1 MTRASVVRVPE
12 RKEKV
17 VKGADILLN
26 DCLKGKEQHSY
37 LMRFQFQFFTKPI
50 KLDLNREP
58 SILSTGMTT
67 TPHLTLSEI
76 HETSDDVKI
85 YNPWNPVNKRIPD
98 AEILRILRV
107 YGIKDKPRRWDL
119 FRMACVHS
127 SYVNRPDFTPGAGAA
142 EGETI
147 VIAERP
153 ADCMPLCE
161 ADNEQIEFVGDSL
174 LGCVIALY
182 LQERYPDQD
191 EGFLTRLRT
200 RLVNN
205 KQLGE
210 LAQKIG
216 FQHWLVLSRHQEEI
230 CNGRRNLR
238 ILGSMLEAWVGAMY
252 LDLCEVNAGAAFTR
266 VKTWLISLFE
276 TQVDFVSLIAEDN
289 NFKDQLLKFYQ
300 ANYHTPPKYKEVL
313 VEGPL
318 HDRTFTM
325 GVLSP
330 EGAVIATATA
340 RNKKVAEQEAS
351 RRALIKLGGAEPA
364 TATVSVEEED

>member
-1 MTRASVVRVPE
+1 MSSEPRLVIEEEEV
-12 RKEKV
+12 KV
-17 VKGADILLN
+17 
-26 DCLKGKEQHSY
+26 
-37 LMRFQFQFFTKPI
+37 
-50 KLDLNREP
+50 
-58 SILSTGMTT
+58 
-67 TPHLTLSEI
+67 
-76 HETSDDVKI
+76 
-85 YNPWNPVNKRIPD
+85 YNPWNLNNRRIPD
-98 AEILRILRV
+98 AEILRILRSFGV
-107 YGIKDKPRRWDL
+107 KDKPIRWEL
-119 FRMACVHS
+119 FRQACVHS
-127 SYVNRPDFTPGAGAA
+127 SYVDRPENKLDDSV
-142 EGETI
+142 

-153 ADCMPLCE
+153 PECMPLCE
-161 ADNEQIEFVGDSL
+161 GDNEQIEFVGDSL

-216 FQHWLVLSRHQEEI
+216 FQNWLILSRHQEEI

-252 LDLCEVNAGAAFTR
+252 LDLAPTNAGAAFTR
-266 VKTWLISLFE
+266 IQKWLINLFE

-289 NFKDQLLKFYQ
+289 NFKDQLLKYYQ
-300 ANYHTPPKYKEVL
+300 AAYHTPPKYKEVA

-330 EGAVIATATA
+330 EGAVIAVATA

-351 RRALIKLGGAEPA
+351 KRALVKLGAL
-364 TATVSVEEED
+364 EEE

>member
-1 MTRASVVRVPE
+1 MSAPVLHISSEPEAMSV
-12 RKEKV
+12 
-17 VKGADILLN
+17 
-26 DCLKGKEQHSY
+26 
-37 LMRFQFQFFTKPI
+37 
-50 KLDLNREP
+50 
-58 SILSTGMTT
+58 
-67 TPHLTLSEI
+67 SE
-76 HETSDDVKI
+76 EVKI
-85 YNPWNPVNKRIPD
+85 YNPWNPLNKRIPD
-98 AEILRILRV
+98 AEILRILRA
-107 YGIKDKPRRWDL
+107 YGIKEKPARWDL

-127 SYVNRPDFTPGAGAA
+127 SYVNRPEFATDDTVVMAP
-142 EGETI
+142 
-147 VIAERP
+147 RP
-153 ADCMPLCE
+153 PECMPLCE

-216 FQHWLVLSRHQEEI
+216 FQHWLVLSRHQEEL

-238 ILGSMLEAWVGAMY
+238 ILGSLLEAWVGAMY
-252 LDLCEVNAGAAFTR
+252 LDLCERDAGGAFVR
-266 VKTWLISLFE
+266 VKSWLINLFE

-289 NFKDQLLKFYQ
+289 NFKDQLLKYYQ
-300 ANYHTPPKYKEVL
+300 AHYHTPPKYKEVHI
-313 VEGPL
+313 EGPL

-330 EGAVIATATA
+330 EGNVIATATA

-351 RRALIKLGGAEPA
+351 RRALVKLGAL
-364 TATVSVEEED
+364 EEEP

>member
-1 MTRASVVRVPE
+1 MSAPTLHISSEPEATSV
-12 RKEKV
+12 
-17 VKGADILLN
+17 
-26 DCLKGKEQHSY
+26 
-37 LMRFQFQFFTKPI
+37 
-50 KLDLNREP
+50 
-58 SILSTGMTT
+58 
-67 TPHLTLSEI
+67 SE
-76 HETSDDVKI
+76 EVKI
-85 YNPWNPVNKRIPD
+85 YNPWNPINKRIPD
-98 AEILRILRV
+98 AEILRILRA
-107 YGIKDKPRRWDL
+107 YGIKEKPSRWDL

-127 SYVNRPDFTPGAGAA
+127 SYVNRPEFEKDEAVVMAPK
-142 EGETI
+142 
-147 VIAERP
+147 P
-153 ADCMPLCE
+153 PDCMPLCE

-216 FQHWLVLSRHQEEI
+216 FQHWLVLSRHQEEL

-238 ILGSMLEAWVGAMY
+238 ILGSLLEAWVGAMY
-252 LDLCEVNAGAAFTR
+252 LDLCERDAGAAFVR
-266 VKTWLISLFE
+266 VKSWLINLFE

-289 NFKDQLLKFYQ
+289 NFKDQLLKYYQ
-300 ANYHTPPKYKEVL
+300 AHYHTPPKYKEVHI
-313 VEGPL
+313 EGPL

-330 EGAVIATATA
+330 EGVVIATATA

-351 RRALIKLGGAEPA
+351 RRALVKLGAL
-364 TATVSVEEED
+364 EEEP

>member
-1 MTRASVVRVPE
+1 
-12 RKEKV
+12 
-17 VKGADILLN
+17 
-26 DCLKGKEQHSY
+26 
-37 LMRFQFQFFTKPI
+37 
-50 KLDLNREP
+50 
-58 SILSTGMTT
+58 
-67 TPHLTLSEI
+67 
-76 HETSDDVKI
+76 
-85 YNPWNPVNKRIPD
+85 
-98 AEILRILRV
+98 
-107 YGIKDKPRRWDL
+107 
-119 FRMACVHS
+119 MACVHS
-127 SYVNRPDFTPGAGAA
+127 SYVDRAENRLGNSEDT
-142 EGETI
+142 
-147 VIAERP
+147 VVMAERP
-153 ADCMPLCE
+153 PDCLPLCE

-216 FQHWLVLSRHQEEI
+216 FQNWLILSRHQEEV

-252 LDLCEVNAGAAFTR
+252 LDISEQSAGAAFTR
-266 VKTWLISLFE
+266 VRTWLINLFE

-289 NFKDQLLKFYQ
+289 NFKDQLLKYYQ
-300 ANYHTPPKYKEVL
+300 ATYHTPPRYKEVA

-318 HDRTFTM
+318 HDRNFTM

-330 EGAVIATATA
+330 EGEVIAVATA

-351 RRALIKLGGAEPA
+351 RRALIKLGAL
-364 TATVSVEEED
+364 EDD

>member
-1 MTRASVVRVPE
+1 MTEPKLLISSESDASDE
-12 RKEKV
+12 
-17 VKGADILLN
+17 
-26 DCLKGKEQHSY
+26 
-37 LMRFQFQFFTKPI
+37 
-50 KLDLNREP
+50 
-58 SILSTGMTT
+58 
-67 TPHLTLSEI
+67 
-76 HETSDDVKI
+76 VKI
-85 YNPWNPVNKRIPD
+85 FNPWNPINKRIPD
-98 AEILRILRV
+98 AEILRILRA

-127 SYVNRPDFTPGAGAA
+127 SYVDRPEHKLGPT
-142 EGETI
+142 GEPI
-147 VIAERP
+147 LVAERP
-153 ADCMPLCE
+153 PECMPLCE
-161 ADNEQIEFVGDSL
+161 SDNEQIEFVGDSL

-210 LAQKIG
+210 LAQKVG
-216 FQHWLVLSRHQEEI
+216 FQSWLVLSRHQEEI

-252 LDLCEVNAGAAFTR
+252 LDLCDANAGAAFVR
-266 VKTWLISLFE
+266 IRTWLINLFE

-289 NFKDQLLKFYQ
+289 NFKDQLLQYYQ

-330 EGAVIATATA
+330 EGNVIATATA

-351 RRALIKLGGAEPA
+351 RRALVKLGAL
-364 TATVSVEEED
+364 EEAD